1 MRSKPMM
8 AVMLLATCALAGSI
22 GLGQTSS
29 SSGPPDKVEED
40 WQLVIA
46 SPNPDESGP
55 QMTTCM
61 SPVSDGSTPFI
72 AFDLNYRDYPSFQAG
87 GLEVKVYANGNVT
100 DFVMDSSSQGN
111 NLLRTTNETIT
122 WTQQMSLTAD
132 NTVRYTI
139 INGQSTTWGPFGA
152 LAGLDPV
159 IFNTSITSLASYS
172 PDTSVAKS
180 GAGWQSNR
188 VSQMTL
194 VRVRYYRAGQLI
206 STDNN
211 PRPVSLSVAD
221 GQ

>member
-8 AVMLLATCALAGSI
+8 AVMMLATCALAGSI

-55 QMTTCM
+55 QLTTCM
-61 SPVSDGSTPFI
+61 SPVSDDSTPFI

-87 GLEVKVYANGNVT
+87 GLEAKVYANGNVT
-100 DFVMDSSSQGN
+100 DFVVDSSSQGN
-111 NLLRTTNETIT
+111 NLLQTANETIT
-122 WTQQMSLTAD
+122 WTQRMRLTAE
-132 NTVRYTI
+132 NTIKYTI
-139 INGQSTTWGPFGA
+139 VGGQSTTWGAFGVYN
-152 LAGLDPV
+152 GLNPV
-159 IFNTSITSLASYS
+159 TFDTSLTSLASYS
-172 PDTSVAKS
+172 PDTSVANS

-194 VRVRYYRAGQLI
+194 VQVRYYRAGQLI
-206 STDNN
+206 STDNT
-211 PRPVSLSVAD
+211 PRPVTLSIASD
-221 GQ
+221 Q